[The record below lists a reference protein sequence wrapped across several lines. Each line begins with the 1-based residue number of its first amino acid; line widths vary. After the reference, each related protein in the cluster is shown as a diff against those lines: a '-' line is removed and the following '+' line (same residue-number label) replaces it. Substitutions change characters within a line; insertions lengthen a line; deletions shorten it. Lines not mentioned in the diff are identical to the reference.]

1 MPGHSE
7 RHASVLAMDAMRTAQ
22 IAERAARMETKR
34 LTADEIAQIA
44 VAEWMVGAISF
55 EEAAQRIR
63 NAEDET

>member
-1 MPGHSE
+1 MP
-7 RHASVLAMDAMRTAQ
+7 VTDAMKTVR
-22 IAERAARMETKR
+22 IAERAVRMETKR

-55 EEAAQRIR
+55 EEAVQRIR

>member
-1 MPGHSE
+1 MKTV
-7 RHASVLAMDAMRTAQ
+7 R
-22 IAERAARMETKR
+22 IAERAVRMETKR

-55 EEAAQRIR
+55 EEAVQRIR

>member
-1 MPGHSE
+1 
-7 RHASVLAMDAMRTAQ
+7 MRTAQ